1 MLLIFLASSNL
12 NENTAPAK
20 PRLPHSAPYSP
31 KLVQCRLKEVLNKHS
46 NGLWVSK
53 LPQLYRE
60 HYKQDLPS
68 EALKD
73 LENWTHICTVS
84 FKYILISPS
93 LSYAFSAH

>member
-1 MLLIFLASSNL
+1 MLLIFLAPSIL
-12 NENTAPAK
+12 NKNTTPSK

-31 KLVQCRLKEVLNKHS
+31 KLVQSRLKEVLNKHS

-53 LPQLYRE
+53 LPHLYRE

-73 LENWTHICTVS
+73 LEHWTHICTVS
-84 FKYILISPS
+84 LLIKLTSLIS
-93 LSYAFSAH
+93 LCR

>member
-1 MLLIFLASSNL
+1 MLLIFLAPSNL
-12 NENTAPAK
+12 NENTTPAK

-31 KLVQCRLKEVLNKHS
+31 KLVQSRLKEVLNKHS

-84 FKYILISPS
+84 L
-93 LSYAFSAH
+93 